1 MIPEIK
7 RILYATDLSENA
19 KHAFTYAATIAN
31 RFDAKIT
38 VLHVVETIPSNTEWQ
53 IVEYLGEDRW
63 KEIQKNKKQ
72 EFVESTKK
80 SLNNF
85 CADMSSTMTSCPF
98 LVDEI
103 LVKEGIPVD
112 EILKAVDSKN
122 CDMIVMGTHGY
133 GMFADALI
141 GSTARR
147 VVRRCKKP
155 VMVIRLP
162 K

>member
-1 MIPEIK
+1 
-7 RILYATDLSENA
+7 
-19 KHAFTYAATIAN
+19 
-31 RFDAKIT
+31 
-38 VLHVVETIPSNTEWQ
+38 
-53 IVEYLGEDRW
+53 
-63 KEIQKNKKQ
+63 
-72 EFVESTKK
+72 
-80 SLNNF
+80 
-85 CADMSSTMTSCPF
+85 MSSSMTSCPF

-103 LVKEGIPVD
+103 LVQEGIPVD

>member
-7 RILYATDLSENA
+7 RILYATDLSDSAKNA
-19 KHAFTYAATIAN
+19 FNYAATIAN
-31 RFDAKIT
+31 KFAAKIT
-38 VLHVVETIPSNTEWQ
+38 VLNVIETIPSNTQWQ
-53 IVEYLGEDRW
+53 IVEYLGADRW
-63 KEIQKNKKQ
+63 KELQENNKQ
-72 EFVESTKK
+72 EFIESVKK
-80 SLNNF
+80 SLDNF
-85 CADMSSTMTSCPF
+85 CEEMSSSLTACPF
-98 LVDEI
+98 LIDEI

-112 EILKAVDSKN
+112 EILNAVNSKN
-122 CDMIVMGTHGY
+122 CDLVVMGTHGY
-133 GMFADALI
+133 GLFVDALI